1 MLSMDG
7 EGIQTAINPDKT
19 YASTTIQSEN
29 ATFQ

>member
-7 EGIQTAINPDKT
+7 EGIRTAINPDQA

-29 ATFQ
+29 AKFQ